1 MKNCFLA
8 IDLGATSGR
17 AIVGL
22 LKKKKLETEE
32 INRFANGF
40 VSQNGHLFWNI
51 FSLYEEILKSIK
63 IAGQKG
69 YQIISLGIDT
79 WGVDFALLDKDGNIL
94 GLPYAYRDKLT
105 NAAVENFSKEVSRI
119 EKLYQSTGIQ
129 IMQINSVFQL
139 FAQNKANLAS
149 LTNAK
154 TMLFTPDALA
164 YLLTGKIS
172 VEYSIAST
180 SSLLNATK

>member
-63 IAGQKG
+63 IAGQ
-69 YQIISLGIDT
+69 
-79 WGVDFALLDKDGNIL
+79 
-94 GLPYAYRDKLT
+94 
-105 NAAVENFSKEVSRI
+105 
-119 EKLYQSTGIQ
+119 
-129 IMQINSVFQL
+129 
-139 FAQNKANLAS
+139 
-149 LTNAK
+149 
-154 TMLFTPDALA
+154 
-164 YLLTGKIS
+164 
-172 VEYSIAST
+172 
-180 SSLLNATK
+180 